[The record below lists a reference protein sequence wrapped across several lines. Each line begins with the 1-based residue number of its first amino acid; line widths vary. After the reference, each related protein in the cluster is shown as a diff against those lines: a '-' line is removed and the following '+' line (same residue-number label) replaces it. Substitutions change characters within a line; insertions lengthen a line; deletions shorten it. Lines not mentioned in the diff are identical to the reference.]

1 MCKLCLTTLT
11 SQTEIKNIRK
21 LEFSWITKGTG
32 PAPLVNRHSS
42 QKGDYVAG
50 ILDSDTAYLIY
61 SVNRIR
67 SVNTWVELPCALQKI
82 KFLAFL
88 SVLCS
93 QTSVCLER
101 EIFFSWTRN
110 LCDQPSV
117 KDKYIS
123 VRWVIVYFS
132 SYFLECEETEVSLRD
147 ALKDKEPTYDSL
159 IESKKRRIAFIFS
172 FDSSIHQ
179 LEVFVIGK
187 F

>member
-32 PAPLVNRHSS
+32 PPLVNRHSS

-123 VRWVIVYFS
+123 VRWVTVYFS
-132 SYFLECEETEVSLRD
+132 SYFLECEETEVLLRD
-147 ALKDKEPTYDSL
+147 ALKDKEPTYDCF
-159 IESKKRRIAFIFS
+159 IESKKRRIALIFS
-172 FDSSIHQ
+172 FVSSIHQ
-179 LEVFVIGK
+179 LEVFLIDK

>member
-88 SVLCS
+88 SVLFR
-93 QTSVCLER
+93 QTSVCLEL

-110 LCDQPSV
+110 LCDQPPV

-123 VRWVIVYFS
+123 VWCVSQVIFWNVKKPKCHCAMPWKIGS
-132 SYFLECEETEVSLRD
+132 RHTT
-147 ALKDKEPTYDSL
+147 AL
-159 IESKKRRIAFIFS
+159 
-172 FDSSIHQ
+172 
-179 LEVFVIGK
+179 
-187 F
+187 

>member
-1 MCKLCLTTLT
+1 MLNFAVITFLLFICRPDWNLYRCVCLFWVGMEEKE
-11 SQTEIKNIRK
+11 SCHI
-21 LEFSWITKGTG
+21 
-32 PAPLVNRHSS
+32 
-42 QKGDYVAG
+42 
-50 ILDSDTAYLIY
+50 SDLL
-61 SVNRIR
+61 NRIC
-67 SVNTWVELPCALQKI
+67 SVYTWVELPCSLKKI

-159 IESKKRRIAFIFS
+159 IESKKRRIAYIFS
-172 FDSSIHQ
+172 FVSSIRQ
-179 LEVFVIGK
+179 WKVL
-187 F
+187 